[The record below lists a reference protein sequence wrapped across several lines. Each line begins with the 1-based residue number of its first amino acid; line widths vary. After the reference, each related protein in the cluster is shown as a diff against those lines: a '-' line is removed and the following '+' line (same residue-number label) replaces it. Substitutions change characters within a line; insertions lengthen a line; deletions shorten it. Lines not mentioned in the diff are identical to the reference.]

1 MTLTFP
7 SMTND
12 YSYQVY
18 KRNVETIERNHVFD
32 LKIKGVILKYL
43 TKKIYLKHADI
54 P

>member
-18 KRNVETIERNHVFD
+18 KRNVETIERNHVF
-32 LKIKGVILKYL
+32 KIKEEILKFL